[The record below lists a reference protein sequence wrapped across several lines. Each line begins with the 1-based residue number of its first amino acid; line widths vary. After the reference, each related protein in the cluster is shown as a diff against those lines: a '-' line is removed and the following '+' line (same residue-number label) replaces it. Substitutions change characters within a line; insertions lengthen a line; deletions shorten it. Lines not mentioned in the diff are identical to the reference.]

1 MILLSYYTTN
11 YQPLCVG
18 SRSRKAPC
26 DPWPVER
33 TIFAVSLLGRFTTPP
48 PRLANFVAGL
58 SGLFSQAVRH
68 RKLKNSAC

>member
-48 PRLANFVAGL
+48 PRLAKFCCWVKRFIFA
-58 SGLFSQAVRH
+58 SRSP
-68 RKLKNSAC
+68 S